1 MTAMDVRTSDTRTG
15 TMRSGDMGTDDMG
28 HRLVGASLGSLV
40 FQVGHLG
47 AGLGWHGSGATH
59 TGASGTAVR

>member
-1 MTAMDVRTSDTRTG
+1 MMRTG
-15 TMRSGDMGTDDMG
+15 MMRTGMIGTGDMGTDDRG
-28 HRLVGASLGSLV
+28 HRLVGTPLGSLA

-59 TGASGTAVR
+59 TGTSGTAVR